1 MHYKGRIYQTYAELE
16 QDVFSRQEAM
26 TTCFERG
33 NMEELASL
41 MAENLAM
48 LEYMKSCQAHA
59 EAIFSLHVN
68 IASLVE
74 EFQSSLIKAE
84 VLTLSFY
91 ARKTLEEIL
100 KEHVVMKDVLE
111 YFPVYKPLKMRQ
123 LRCYLG
129 REEAFNVVMRLM
141 GVSIVYYDKKGG
153 MFILPN
159 MVEAFWKLCSKN
171 LYVKF

>member
-16 QDVFSRQEAM
+16 QDVISRQEAM

-74 EFQSSLIKAE
+74 EFQRSLIKAE
-84 VLTLSFY
+84 ALTLSFY

-111 YFPVYKPLKMRQ
+111 YFPVYKPFKMRR
-123 LRCYLG
+123 LRRYLG

-141 GVSIVYYDKKGG
+141 GVSIVYYDKKRGNVYLTEYG
-153 MFILPN
+153 RSILKI
-159 MVEAFWKLCSKN
+159 ML
-171 LYVKF
+171 